1 MDFVENTTVR
11 EIKEDLHTLKQNQF
25 KMFERFSDMD
35 RRFSTL
41 QAHMDQRFIDMEKR
55 FTSIH
60 EKISDINGA
69 IAVQTRWI
77 LFAIIGAATLIS
89 VVHPLLMKFL

>member
-1 MDFVENTTVR
+1 MEQELVTRIHVLETKMDFVENTTVR
-11 EIKEDLHTLKQNQF
+11 EIKEDLHTIKQNQF
-25 KMFERFSDMD
+25 KMFERFS
-35 RRFSTL
+35 
-41 QAHMDQRFIDMEKR
+41 DMEKR

-89 VVHPLLMKFL
+89 VVHPLLMKYL

>member
-1 MDFVENTTVR
+1 MEQELVTRIHVLETKMDFVENTTVR
-11 EIKEDLHTLKQNQF
+11 EIKEDLHTIKQNQF
-25 KMFERFSDMD
+25 KMFERFS
-35 RRFSTL
+35 
-41 QAHMDQRFIDMEKR
+41 DMEKR